1 MVSQTS
7 SSRSWTS
14 HYDAGVPAT
23 VAPYPNRTLVDYL
36 DDTARQYADRPALLF
51 KGRTITY
58 GELGALSDAVATHL
72 VRLGV
77 KRGDRVALCLPNCPQ
92 FSIAQYGAWKVGAV
106 VCPINPTYTDREMED
121 ALVAT
126 DAETLV
132 VLNRFYERLKGV
144 QPHTSL
150 KRLITTGIKDFLPG
164 HLRILYGL
172 LKERKDGERITPR
185 GEDVRLSALMRVELG
200 ARRPDVRV
208 APTDVSSILM
218 SGGTT
223 GTPKGVVGNHGG
235 LVMAGLQLRAWLSP
249 AMNEWTDIIM
259 LPLPLFHTY
268 GFTGVQALAMVNHN
282 PIALIPN
289 PRDMPDL
296 LQAINTVKPAF
307 ICAVPTLLNGIM
319 NHPLTRA
326 GKIDFKSLKLCFCGA
341 AALMAETTKRWQEL
355 TGGVILEGY
364 SLTEAQ
370 MAVVANPVQGPKK
383 LGSVGMPLP
392 DVEIRIADADDPR
405 TPVTQ
410 GAVGEIVIVAP
421 QLMVGYWKRERE
433 TQDMLHTGDGGERIL
448 LTGDLGYLDADGY
461 LFIVDRKKDL
471 IKTSGFQV
479 WPREIEEVIASN
491 PAVAEVGVAGLPD
504 EMKGEIVK
512 AWVILRPGMSATPE
526 ALRAYC
532 RQTLAPF
539 KVPAQIEIVTELPMS
554 QTGKVLRR
562 VLRDGEAKKQA
573 AVDVRETAASTGLR
587 DGSMPGLQ

>member
-1 MVSQTS
+1 MPSQI
-7 SSRSWTS
+7 SRSRPWTA
-14 HYDAGVPAT
+14 HYDAGVPT
-23 VAPYPNRTLVDYL
+23 SVAPYPDRTLVDYL
-36 DDTARQYADRPALLF
+36 DDTARQYPDRPAILF

-58 GELGALSDAVATHL
+58 GELGALSDAVAAHL

-77 KRGDRVALCLPNCPQ
+77 KKGDRVALCLPNCPQ
-92 FSIAQYGAWKVGAV
+92 FSIVQYGAWKVGAV
-106 VCPINPTYTDREMED
+106 VCPINPTYTDRELED

-132 VLNRFYERLKGV
+132 VLNRFYERTKGL
-144 QPHTSL
+144 QPRTTL
-150 KRLITTGIKDFLPG
+150 KRIITTGIKDFLPA

-172 LKERKDGERITPR
+172 LKERKDGERIAPR
-185 GEDVRLSALMRVELG
+185 DGDVRLTALMTFEPG
-200 ARRPDVRV
+200 ARRPEVRV
-208 APTDVSSILM
+208 APSDVSSILM

-223 GTPKGVVGNHGG
+223 GTPKGVVGNHAG
-235 LVMAGLQLRAWLSP
+235 LVMAGLQLQAWLAP
-249 AMNEWTDIIM
+249 AMNEWTDVIM

-296 LQAINTVKPAF
+296 LKAISTVKPAF

-319 NHPLTRA
+319 NHSLTRA
-326 GKIDFKSLKLCFCGA
+326 GKIDFTSVKLCFCGA
-341 AALMAETTKRWQEL
+341 AALMAETTKRWQQL
-355 TGGVILEGY
+355 TGGIIIEGY

-370 MAVVANPVQGPKK
+370 MAVVANPVQGAKK

-392 DVEIRIADADDPR
+392 DVDVRIVDSDDGR
-405 TPVTQ
+405 TPVEA

-433 TQDMLHTGDGGERIL
+433 TQDMLHTGDDGERLL
-448 LTGDLGYLDADGY
+448 LTGDLGYLDEDGY

-504 EMKGEIVK
+504 QMKGEIVK
-512 AWVILRPGMSATPE
+512 AWVILRPGMTTTPE
-526 ALRAYC
+526 ELRAYC
-532 RQTLAPF
+532 RKTLAPY
-539 KVPAQIEIVTELPMS
+539 KVPAQVEIVTELPMS

-562 VLRDGEAKKQA
+562 MLRDGDAKKA
-573 AVDVRETAASTGLR
+573 TTEATSHVHASR
-587 DGSMPGLQ
+587 

>member
-1 MVSQTS
+1 MLSQI
-7 SSRSWTS
+7 SRSRPWTS
-14 HYDAGVPAT
+14 HYDAGVPT
-23 VAPYPNRTLVDYL
+23 SVAPYPDRTLVDYL
-36 DDTARQYADRPALLF
+36 DDTARQYRDRPAILF

-58 GELGALSDAVATHL
+58 GELGALSDAVAAHL

-77 KRGDRVALCLPNCPQ
+77 KKGDRVALCLPNCPQ
-92 FSIAQYGAWKVGAV
+92 FSIVQYGAWKVGAV
-106 VCPINPTYTDREMED
+106 ICPINPTYTDRELED

-132 VLNRFYERLKGV
+132 VLNRFYERTKGL
-144 QPHTSL
+144 QPRTTL
-150 KRLITTGIKDFLPG
+150 KRIITTGIKDFLPA

-172 LKERKDGERITPR
+172 LKERKDGERIAPR
-185 GEDVRLSALMRVELG
+185 DGDVRLTALMTFEPG
-200 ARRPDVRV
+200 ARRPEVRV
-208 APTDVSSILM
+208 APSDVSSILM

-223 GTPKGVVGNHGG
+223 GTPKGVVGNHAG
-235 LVMAGLQLRAWLSP
+235 LVMAGLQLQAWLSP

-268 GFTGVQALAMVNHN
+268 GFTGVQALAMMNHN

-296 LQAINTVKPAF
+296 LKAIGTVKPAF

-319 NHPLTRA
+319 NHSLTRA
-326 GKIDFKSLKLCFCGA
+326 GKIDFTSIKLCFCGA
-341 AALMAETTKRWQEL
+341 AALMAETTKRWQQL
-355 TGGVILEGY
+355 TGGVIIEGY

-370 MAVVANPVQGPKK
+370 MAVVANPVQGAKK

-392 DVEIRIADADDPR
+392 DVDVRIVDSDDGR
-405 TPVTQ
+405 TPVEA

-433 TQDMLHTGDGGERIL
+433 TQDMLHTGDDGERLL
-448 LTGDLGYLDADGY
+448 LTGDLGYLDEDGY

-504 EMKGEIVK
+504 QMKGEIVK
-512 AWVILRPGMSATPE
+512 AWVILRPGMTTTPE
-526 ALRAYC
+526 ELRAYC
-532 RQTLAPF
+532 RQTLAPY
-539 KVPAQIEIVTELPMS
+539 KVPAQVEIVTELPMS

-562 VLRDGEAKKQA
+562 MLRDGDAKKA
-573 AVDVRETAASTGLR
+573 TTEATSHVHASR
-587 DGSMPGLQ
+587 